1 MDIKTRLFRRPL
13 TTILWSILVISISLL
28 VGVGSALR
36 YSSSN
41 LLPILDGLH
50 TSVAMRTD
58 RASESIKTDRG
69 AIWTM
74 ESKYFTQDDYDYF
87 MGLEAVKDIY
97 FHSLTGG
104 YIPELLPALGVQE
117 QYGNYSEYYD
127 NANESYDDIVL
138 KGTVL
143 RVLEEYEPYTMDM
156 SMFGFSTEE
165 PCRSIALEVRIDEL
179 LYAHPDYCI
188 SDGELYDG
196 LINIIVKLCGADA
209 QDYFQLGEQYLF
221 NGEYDPG
228 VRIYSGWPQD
238 AFHPFLTTAPI
249 CVLEGN
255 VLQGYEYMYNSAEQE
270 FMCFSKVPAAEKL
283 SGFELD
289 SQWESVL
296 NNYKTAL
303 HHFPVIGTE
312 NLEAFYLFLS
322 EDASIIS
329 GRSFTQEEYDS
340 GAKVCILSQ
349 TLANKAGISV
359 GDTVH
364 LSQFLCN
371 EDFNQSIDPS
381 AVDGMLNNPT
391 VGEPMLDIEY
401 LTQNEVFTVVGL
413 YRQTNEWEQTSYSIT
428 PNTIFIPKTAQI
440 PGGFGEISTT
450 VVNTAVDTEGNEF
463 TYKTITE
470 QGCYGIYFSIL
481 IENGSMDEFA
491 LSISGTDWADQFHTF
506 GQGYDGLIDSVDA
519 VAQSSEKL
527 FLFSVLGWGIVVL
540 LYVLLFQN
548 GQKKNL
554 GIMRSLGTKPG
565 QAKHYLFGSGFALI
579 SVCILLGTGLT
590 ATLISK
596 INSSLLGLMT
606 SQITME
612 QYSGGMELSE
622 DILNQMVTQCQIPTS
637 MLIGIAVAQILL
649 IGCVLWIHAGVLA
662 KKAPRKLMGV

>member
-13 TTILWSILVISISLL
+13 TTILWSILIISISLL
-28 VGVGSALR
+28 VSIGSALR
-36 YSSSN
+36 YSSEN
-41 LLPILDGLH
+41 LLPILDGMH
-50 TSVAMRTD
+50 TSAAMRTD
-58 RASESIKTDRG
+58 RASESIETDRG

-87 MGLEAVKDIY
+87 MGLEEVKDIY

-127 NANESYDDIVL
+127 NANESYDDIVI

-156 SMFGFSTEE
+156 SMIGFGTEE
-165 PCRSIALEVRIDEL
+165 PCRSIALEVRIDEII
-179 LYAHPDYCI
+179 YAHPDYCI

-196 LINIIVKLCGADA
+196 LINISVNLCGENA
-209 QDYFQLGEQYLF
+209 QDYFQIGEQYLF

-228 VRIYSGWPQD
+228 VRIDNGWPED
-238 AFHPFLTTAPI
+238 AFHPFMTTAPI
-249 CVLEGN
+249 CALEDN
-255 VLQGYEYMYNSAEQE
+255 VLQGYEYTYMPGEQD
-270 FMCFSKVPAAEKL
+270 FKCFSKVPAAEKVSSVEL
-283 SGFELD
+283 S
-289 SQWESVL
+289 SQWETVL
-296 NNYKTAL
+296 NCYNTAL
-303 HHFPVIGTE
+303 HHFPMIGTE
-312 NLEAFYLFLS
+312 NLDAFYLFLS

-371 EDFNQSIDPS
+371 EDFNLSIDP
-381 AVDGMLNNPT
+381 AAADGMLNNPT

-401 LTQNEVFTVVGL
+401 ITQNEVFTVVGL

-428 PNTIFIPKTAQI
+428 PNTVFIPRTAQI
-440 PGGFGEISTT
+440 PGGFGKISTT
-450 VVNTAVDTEGNEF
+450 VVNTGVNAEGNEF

-481 IENGSMDEFA
+481 IENGSMDEFV

-519 VAQSSEKL
+519 VALSSEKL
-527 FLFSVLGWGIVVL
+527 FIFAVFGWGIIVL

-554 GIMRSLGTKPG
+554 GIMRSMGAKPR
-565 QAKHYLFGSGFALI
+565 QIIHYLFGSGFSLCC
-579 SVCILLGTGLT
+579 VCLLLGTGLT
-590 ATLISK
+590 GALISR
-596 INSSLLGLMT
+596 INSGLLELMT

-612 QYSGGMELSE
+612 QYSGGMELSKE
-622 DILNQMVTQCQIPTS
+622 ILNQMISQCQIPTS
-637 MLIGIAVAQILL
+637 MLLGIAATQILL
-649 IGCVLWIHAGVLA
+649 IGFILWIHAEVLA
-662 KKAPRKLMGV
+662 RKSPRKLMGV

>member
-13 TTILWSILVISISLL
+13 TTILWSILIISISLL
-28 VGVGSALR
+28 VSIGSALR
-36 YSSSN
+36 YSSEN
-41 LLPILDGLH
+41 LLPILDGMH
-50 TSVAMRTD
+50 TSAAMRTD
-58 RASESIKTDRG
+58 RASESIETDRG

-87 MGLEAVKDIY
+87 MGLEEVKDIY

-127 NANESYDDIVL
+127 NANESYDDIVI

-156 SMFGFSTEE
+156 SMIGFGTEE
-165 PCRSIALEVRIDEL
+165 PCRSIALEVRIDEII
-179 LYAHPDYCI
+179 YAHPDYCI

-196 LINIIVKLCGADA
+196 LINISVNLCGENA
-209 QDYFQLGEQYLF
+209 QDYFQIGEQYLF

-228 VRIYSGWPQD
+228 VRIYNGWPED
-238 AFHPFLTTAPI
+238 AFHPFMTTASI
-249 CVLEGN
+249 CTLEDN
-255 VLQGYEYMYNSAEQE
+255 VLQGYEYTYMLGEQD
-270 FMCFSKVPAAEKL
+270 FKCFSRVPAAEKVGSVEL
-283 SGFELD
+283 S
-289 SQWESVL
+289 SQWETVL
-296 NNYKTAL
+296 NCYNTAL
-303 HHFPVIGTE
+303 HHFPMIGTE
-312 NLEAFYLFLS
+312 NLDAFYLFLS

-371 EDFNQSIDPS
+371 EDFNLSIDP
-381 AVDGMLNNPT
+381 AAADGMLNNPT

-401 LTQNEVFTVVGL
+401 ITQNEVFTVVGL

-428 PNTIFIPKTAQI
+428 PNTVFIPKTAQI
-440 PGGFGEISTT
+440 PGGFGKISTT
-450 VVNTAVDTEGNEF
+450 VVNTGVNAEGNEF

-481 IENGSMDEFA
+481 IENGSMDEFV

-519 VAQSSEKL
+519 VALSSEKL
-527 FLFSVLGWGIVVL
+527 FIFAVFGWGIIVL

-554 GIMRSLGTKPG
+554 GIMRSMGAKPR
-565 QAKHYLFGSGFALI
+565 QIIHYLFGSGFSLCC
-579 SVCILLGTGLT
+579 VCLLLGTGLT
-590 ATLISK
+590 GALISR
-596 INSSLLGLMT
+596 INSGLLELMT

-612 QYSGGMELSE
+612 QYSGGMELSKE
-622 DILNQMVTQCQIPTS
+622 ILNQMISQCQIPTS
-637 MLIGIAVAQILL
+637 MLLGIAATQILL
-649 IGCVLWIHAGVLA
+649 IGFILWIHAEVVA
-662 KKAPRKLMGV
+662 RKSPRKLMGV

>member
-1 MDIKTRLFRRPL
+1 MDTKTRLFRRPL
-13 TTILWSILVISISLL
+13 TTILWSILIIAVSLL
-28 VGVGSALR
+28 VSIGSALR
-36 YSSSN
+36 YSSEN
-41 LLPILDGLH
+41 LLPILDGMH

-58 RASESIKTDRG
+58 RASESIETDRG

-74 ESKYFTQDDYDYF
+74 EPKYFTQDDYDYF
-87 MGLEAVKDIY
+87 MGLEEVKDIY

-143 RVLEEYEPYTMDM
+143 RILEEYEPYPMDM
-156 SMFGFSTEE
+156 SMIGFGTEE
-165 PCRSIALEVRIDEL
+165 PCRSIAMEVRIDEIIF
-179 LYAHPDYCI
+179 AHPDYCI

-196 LINIIVKLCGADA
+196 LINISVNLCGANA
-209 QDYFQLGEQYLF
+209 QDYFQIGEQYLF

-238 AFHPFLTTAPI
+238 AFHPFMTTAPI
-249 CVLEGN
+249 CALEGH
-255 VLQGYEYMYNSAEQE
+255 VLQGYEYTYNSAEQE

-289 SQWESVL
+289 SQWEAVL
-296 NNYKTAL
+296 NCYNTAL

-349 TLANKAGISV
+349 TLANEAGISV
-359 GDTVH
+359 GDDVH

-371 EDFNQSIDPS
+371 EDFNLSIDPS
-381 AVDGMLNNPT
+381 AADGMLNNPT
-391 VGEPMLDIEY
+391 VGEPVMDIEY
-401 LTQNEVFTVVGL
+401 ITQNEVFTVVGL

-440 PGGFGEISTT
+440 PGGFGDISAT
-450 VVNTAVDTEGNEF
+450 VANTAVDAEGNEH

-470 QGCYGIYFSIL
+470 RGGYGIYFSIL
-481 IENGSMDEFA
+481 IKNGSMDEFA

-527 FLFSVLGWGIVVL
+527 FLFSVFGWGIIVS

-554 GIMRSLGTKPG
+554 GIMRSLGSKPV
-565 QAKHYLFGSGFALI
+565 QAKNYLFGSGFIL
-579 SVCILLGTGLT
+579 SCMCLLLGTGLSG
-590 ATLISK
+590 ALISRM
-596 INSSLLGLMT
+596 NSSLLELMT
-606 SQITME
+606 SHITME

-622 DILNQMVTQCQIPTS
+622 EILMQMVTQCQIPTS
-637 MLIGIAVAQILL
+637 MLLVIAAAQILL
-649 IGCVLWIHAGVLA
+649 IGFVLWIHAGVLA
-662 KKAPRKLMGV
+662 KKSPRKLMGV

>member
-13 TTILWSILVISISLL
+13 TTILWSILIISISLL
-28 VGVGSALR
+28 VSIGSALR
-36 YSSSN
+36 YSSEN
-41 LLPILDGLH
+41 LLPILDGMH
-50 TSVAMRTD
+50 TSAAMRTD
-58 RASESIKTDRG
+58 RASESIETDRG

-87 MGLEAVKDIY
+87 MGLEEVKDIY

-127 NANESYDDIVL
+127 NANESYDDIVI

-156 SMFGFSTEE
+156 SMIGFGTEE
-165 PCRSIALEVRIDEL
+165 PCRSIALEVRIDEII
-179 LYAHPDYCI
+179 YVHPDYCI

-196 LINIIVKLCGADA
+196 LINISVNLCGENA
-209 QDYFQLGEQYLF
+209 QDYFQIGEQYLL

-228 VRIYSGWPQD
+228 VRIDNGWPQD
-238 AFHPFLTTAPI
+238 AFHPFMTTAPI
-249 CVLEGN
+249 CALEDN
-255 VLQGYEYMYNSAEQE
+255 VLQGYEYTYMPGEQD
-270 FMCFSKVPAAEKL
+270 FKCFSKVPAAEKVSSVEL
-283 SGFELD
+283 S
-289 SQWESVL
+289 SQWETVL
-296 NNYKTAL
+296 NCYNTAL

-312 NLEAFYLFLS
+312 NLDAFYLFLS

-329 GRSFTQEEYDS
+329 GRSFTQAEYDL

-371 EDFNQSIDPS
+371 EDFNLSIDPS
-381 AVDGMLNNPT
+381 AADGMLNNPT
-391 VGEPMLDIEY
+391 VGEPVMDTEY

-440 PGGFGEISTT
+440 PGGFGKISTT
-450 VVNTAVDTEGNEF
+450 VVNTGVNAEGNEF
-463 TYKTITE
+463 TYKAITE

-519 VAQSSEKL
+519 VALSSEKL
-527 FLFSVLGWGIVVL
+527 FIFSVFGWGIIVL

-554 GIMRSLGTKPG
+554 GIMRSMGAKPR
-565 QAKHYLFGSGFALI
+565 QIIHYLFGSGFSLCC
-579 SVCILLGTGLT
+579 VCLLLGTGLT
-590 ATLISK
+590 GALISK
-596 INSSLLGLMT
+596 INSGLLELMT

-612 QYSGGMELSE
+612 QYSGGMELSKE
-622 DILNQMVTQCQIPTS
+622 ILNQMISQCQIPTS
-637 MLIGIAVAQILL
+637 MLLGIAATQILL
-649 IGCVLWIHAGVLA
+649 IGFILWIHAEVLA
-662 KKAPRKLMGV
+662 RKSPRKLMGV

>member
-13 TTILWSILVISISLL
+13 TTMLWSILIISISLL
-28 VGVGSALR
+28 VSIGSALR
-36 YSSSN
+36 YSSEN
-41 LLPILDGLH
+41 LLPILDGMH
-50 TSVAMRTD
+50 TSAAMRTD
-58 RASESIKTDRG
+58 RASESIETDRG

-87 MGLEAVKDIY
+87 MGLEEVKDIY

-117 QYGNYSEYYD
+117 QYGNYTEYYD
-127 NANESYDDIVL
+127 NANESYDDIVI

-156 SMFGFSTEE
+156 SMIGFGTEE
-165 PCRSIALEVRIDEL
+165 PCRSIALEVRIDEII
-179 LYAHPDYCI
+179 YAHPDYCI
-188 SDGELYDG
+188 SGGELYDG
-196 LINIIVKLCGADA
+196 LINISVNLCGENA
-209 QDYFQLGEQYLF
+209 QDYFQIGEQYLL

-228 VRIYSGWPQD
+228 VRIDNGWPQD
-238 AFHPFLTTAPI
+238 AFHPFMTTASI
-249 CVLEGN
+249 CALEDN
-255 VLQGYEYMYNSAEQE
+255 VLQGYEYTYMPGEQD
-270 FMCFSKVPAAEKL
+270 FKCFSKVPAAEKVSSVEL
-283 SGFELD
+283 S
-289 SQWESVL
+289 SQWETVL
-296 NNYKTAL
+296 NCYNTAL

-312 NLEAFYLFLS
+312 NLDAFYLFLS

-329 GRSFTQEEYDS
+329 GRSFTQAEYDL

-371 EDFNQSIDPS
+371 EDFNLSIDPS
-381 AVDGMLNNPT
+381 AADGMLNNPT
-391 VGEPMLDIEY
+391 VGEPVMDTEY

-440 PGGFGEISTT
+440 PGGFGKISTT
-450 VVNTAVDTEGNEF
+450 VVNTGINAEGNEF
-463 TYKTITE
+463 TYKAITE

-519 VAQSSEKL
+519 VALSSEKL
-527 FLFSVLGWGIVVL
+527 FIFSVFGWGIIVL

-554 GIMRSLGTKPG
+554 GIMRSMGAKPR
-565 QAKHYLFGSGFALI
+565 QIIHYLFGSGFSLCC
-579 SVCILLGTGLT
+579 VCLLLGTGLT
-590 ATLISK
+590 GALISK
-596 INSSLLGLMT
+596 INSGLLELMT

-612 QYSGGMELSE
+612 QYSGGMELSKE
-622 DILNQMVTQCQIPTS
+622 ILNQMISQCQIPTS
-637 MLIGIAVAQILL
+637 MLLGIAATQILL
-649 IGCVLWIHAGVLA
+649 IGFILWIHAEVLA
-662 KKAPRKLMGV
+662 RKSPRKLMGV